1 MVRPILLPVLLGVTM
16 ASVFLLPKVGK
27 IAESAISMELPKK
40 MGDWQFDTGQAST
53 KEVDILAKDTQFSKA
68 TCLAPI
74 PDSYNQAGGQN
85 VKRIDLSV
93 VLSGTDINNSI
104 HRPERCMPAQGHQ
117 IYDAKSDSLTT
128 SAGMIFPVRDLTSLQ
143 AIKIKVNDEEKDFK
157 LNCVTLYFFV
167 GQHEITEDHLQRTLI
182 DMRDRLTR
190 GQDQRWAYVSASMWF
205 SDKNEYG
212 LPPRE
217 TAEKEIRQFLSD
229 LADRNID
236 WTQIA
241 PKGSSL

>member
-1 MVRPILLPVLLGVTM
+1 MIRPILLPVLLGATM

-27 IAESAISMELPKK
+27 VAESAIKMKLPKS
-40 MGDWQFDTGQAST
+40 MGDWQFDIGQASD
-53 KEVDILAKDTQFSKA
+53 KEVKVLASDTEFSKA
-68 TCLAPI
+68 VCLAPI
-74 PDSYNQAGGQN
+74 PYSYNQAGEQN
-85 VKRIDLSV
+85 LKRIDLSV

-117 IYDAKSDSLTT
+117 IYDAKSDSLATA
-128 SAGMIFPVRDLTSLQ
+128 AGRLFPVRDLTSLQ
-143 AIKIKVNDEEKDFK
+143 TVKIKGQDYK

-167 GQHEITEDHLQRTLI
+167 GQHEITEDHLRRTVI
-182 DMRDRLTR
+182 DMRDRLMR

-205 SDKNEYG
+205 SDKSEFG
-212 LPPRE
+212 LPSRE

-236 WTQIA
+236 WEQV
-241 PKGSSL
+241 SLPTKSL